1 MPSTYTFISSVTG
14 GTATSTITLSSIP
27 QTYTDI
33 VLRISS
39 RQAGTSGLQDSIY
52 VGINGAPSGTL
63 NSVTMLR
70 GNGSVAAS
78 NRETSQPQWNMDQ
91 GSTAGANA
99 ANTFANDELYI
110 PNYTS
115 SENKVASGFIAH
127 EDNSAIDA
135 YLRASAFL
143 WRNTTAISSLVL
155 KLGSGQNF
163 AVGSSFYLYGIKK
176 S

>member
-1 MPSTYTFISSVTG
+1 MPSTYTFISSVTV

-33 VLRISS
+33 VLRVSS
-39 RQAGTSGLQDSIY
+39 RQTGTGDVQDSIY

-70 GNGSVAAS
+70 SNGSVEAS
-78 NRETSQPQWNMDQ
+78 NRESSQPQWNMDQ
-91 GSTAGANA
+91 GSTAGGNV

-110 PNYTS
+110 ANYRVS
-115 SENKVASGFIAH
+115 QNKVASGFIAH
-127 EDNSAIDA
+127 EDNSSTA

-143 WRNTTAISSLVL
+143 WRDTTAISSLVL

-163 AVGSSFYLYGIKK
+163 AVGSSFYLYGIKN

>member
-1 MPSTYTFISSVTG
+1 MPSTYTFISSVTV

-27 QTYTDI
+27 QIYTDI
-33 VLRISS
+33 VLRITS
-39 RQAGTSGLQDSIY
+39 RQTGTSDVQDSIN

-91 GSTAGANA
+91 GSTAGGNV

-110 PNYTS
+110 ANYRGS
-115 SENKVASGFIAH
+115 QNKVASGFIAH
-127 EDNSAIDA
+127 EDDA
-135 YLRASAFL
+135 TTAFLRASAFL
-143 WRNTTAISSLVL
+143 WRDTTAISSLVL
-155 KLGSGQNF
+155 KLASGQNF
-163 AVGSSFYLYGIKK
+163 AVGSSFYLYGIKN